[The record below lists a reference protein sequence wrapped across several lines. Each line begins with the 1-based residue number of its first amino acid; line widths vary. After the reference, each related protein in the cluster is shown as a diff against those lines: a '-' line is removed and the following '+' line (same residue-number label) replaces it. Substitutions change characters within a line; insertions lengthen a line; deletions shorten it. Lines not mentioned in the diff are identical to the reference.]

1 MRGVIFLPE
10 KRILSKNVVN
20 AREGLAYNKSLAYAF

>member
-1 MRGVIFLPE
+1 MQGYFLSE

-20 AREGLAYNKSLAYAF
+20 TREGLAYNKSLAYAF